1 MAVVSSQLSVVSCDR
16 SSVNSQQSTVNNSQF
31 PIPNSQFPIPNFQF
45 PIPNSQFPIPTGNMR
60 ICFIGDSFVNG
71 TGDLKC
77 LGWTG
82 RICAAACG
90 QGHDI
95 TYYNL
100 GIRGETSTDIKTR
113 WFSEVSCR
121 LPHYGDGRI
130 VFSFGVNDTYI
141 ENEKIRI
148 EVEKSIEN
156 ARDILTSAKEIFPVL
171 MIGPPPVIDADRTIR
186 IANLSEQFSQVC
198 SELEVPY
205 LEVCTPLQK
214 SEIWQKELTENDGS
228 HPRAAGYAEL
238 AKIVHNWDGWKAWFK
253 NINISDGET
262 VTLFRAVGKKEME
275 LIKESDFM
283 AFPPRLSFQ
292 PIFYPVLYKDYAIQI
307 ARDWNTRDAASGYF
321 GYVTQFRVLAEFLK
335 KYSVQTVG
343 SSIHKEYWIPAEE
356 LVEFNRNIV
365 GKIEI
370 FAEYQP

>member
-1 MAVVSSQLSVVSCDR
+1 
-16 SSVNSQQSTVNNSQF
+16 
-31 PIPNSQFPIPNFQF
+31 
-45 PIPNSQFPIPTGNMR
+45 MR

-71 TGDLKC
+71 TCDPKC

-100 GIRGETSTDIKTR
+100 GIRGETSADIETR
-113 WFSEVSCR
+113 WFNEVSCR

-130 VFSFGVNDTYI
+130 VFSFGVNDTYL

-156 ARDILTSAKEIFPVL
+156 ARYILTSAKEIFPVL
-171 MIGPPPVIDADRTIR
+171 MVGPPPVIDADRTRR
-186 IANLSEQFSQVC
+186 IANLSEQFARVC
-198 SELEVPY
+198 SELNVPY
-205 LEVCTPLQK
+205 LDVCTPLQT

-228 HPRAAGYAEL
+228 HPGAAGYAEL

-253 NINISDGET
+253 NINISDKET

-283 AFPPRLSFQ
+283 EFPPRLSFQ
-292 PIFYPVLYKDYAIQI
+292 PTFYPVLQKAYAIQI
-307 ARDWNTRDAASGYF
+307 ARDWNTKDAASGYF
-321 GYVTQFRVLAEFLK
+321 GYVSCFRVAAEFLK
-335 KYSVQTVG
+335 KYPVQTVG
-343 SSIHKEYWIPAEE
+343 SSSHQEYWIPAEE
-356 LVEFNRNIV
+356 LAQFNQNIV

>member
-1 MAVVSSQLSVVSCDR
+1 MPNAP
-16 SSVNSQQSTVNNSQF
+16 F
-31 PIPNSQFPIPNFQF
+31 PIPY
-45 PIPNSQFPIPTGNMR
+45 NMR

-71 TGDLKC
+71 TCDPKC

-95 TYYNL
+95 TNYNL
-100 GIRGETSTDIKTR
+100 GVRGETSADIETR

-121 LPHYGDGRI
+121 LPHYCDGRI
-130 VFSFGVNDTYI
+130 VFSFGVNDTAVD
-141 ENEKIRI
+141 NEKIRI
-148 EVEKSIEN
+148 EIDKSIDN
-156 ARDILTSAKEIFPVL
+156 IRYILNSAKSMFPVL
-171 MIGPPPVIDADRTIR
+171 MVGPPPVIDADRTSR
-186 IANLSEQFSQVC
+186 IANLSEQFAKIC

-205 LEVCTPLQK
+205 LDICTPLQK
-214 SEIWQKELTENDGS
+214 SEIWQKELSENDGT

-253 NINISDGET
+253 NINISDQKT

-275 LIKESDFM
+275 LIKESDFRE
-283 AFPPRLSFQ
+283 FPPRLSFQ
-292 PIFYPVLYKDYAIQI
+292 PIFYPVLHKAYAIQI
-307 ARDWNTRDAASGYF
+307 ARDWNTKDAASGYF
-321 GYVTQFRVLAEFLK
+321 GYVTRFRVLAEYLE
-335 KYSVQTVG
+335 KYPVQTVG
-343 SSIHKEYWIPAEE
+343 SSIHQEHWIPAEE
-356 LVEFNRNIV
+356 LAEFNQNIV

>member
-1 MAVVSSQLSVVSCDR
+1 
-16 SSVNSQQSTVNNSQF
+16 
-31 PIPNSQFPIPNFQF
+31 
-45 PIPNSQFPIPTGNMR
+45 MR

-71 TGDLKC
+71 TCDPKC

-90 QGHDI
+90 QRHDI

-100 GIRGETSTDIKTR
+100 GVRGETSTDIKTR

-121 LPHYGDGRI
+121 LPHYCDGRI
-130 VFSFGVNDTYI
+130 VFAFGVNDTHF
-141 ENEKIRI
+141 ENGKTR
-148 EVEKSIEN
+148 VPLEKSIEN
-156 ARDILTSAKEIFPVL
+156 LRYLLNSARETVPVL
-171 MIGPPPVIDADRTIR
+171 MIGPPPVIDVERTIR

-198 SELEVPY
+198 SELNVPY
-205 LEVCTPLQK
+205 LDICTPLQK
-214 SEIWQKELTENDGS
+214 SEVWLQELAQNDGS

-253 NINISDGET
+253 NINISDQET

-292 PIFYPVLYKDYAIQI
+292 PIFYPVLDKLYAIQI
-307 ARDWNTRDAASGYF
+307 ARDWNTKDAASGYF
-321 GYVTQFRVLAEFLK
+321 GYVTRFRVLADFLK
-335 KYSVQTVG
+335 KYPVQTVG
-343 SSIHKEYWIPAEE
+343 SSSHQEYWIPAEE
-356 LVEFNRNIV
+356 LAQFNRNIV

-370 FAEYQP
+370 LTEYQP